1 MNKKVL
7 NTLEYDK
14 SVEQLAK
21 LAGSDGGKK
30 LCRSLTPMTDR
41 DEILEAQC
49 ETSDALTHIMTQ
61 GPISFQGVT
70 PIKESLKRLELGAP
84 LSMRELL
91 DISSLLACAGQIKH
105 YFRKSLNE
113 NEETGDCLNERYQLL
128 EPLAPLMQEIRR
140 CIIAEDEMAD
150 DASAGLNQVRR
161 KLKSTGDRIHEQ
173 LGVLLNSHR
182 SMLQDAIITM
192 RNARYCLPVKAEYR
206 SSFHGMLHDQS
217 ATGATL
223 FIEPNSVVKLNNEIR
238 ELERLEQDEIDKVLA
253 DLSNQTA
260 EQSFLV
266 EQDHRILTE
275 LDFIF
280 AKAMLA
286 KQMKATKPRF
296 PEERFIEIKQ
306 GRHPL
311 IAADKVVPID
321 VHLGRD
327 FSLLIVTG
335 PNTGGKTVSLKT
347 VGLFCL
353 MGQAGLHIPAF
364 DGSSLRIFHEVYAD
378 IGDEQSIEQSLSTFS
393 SHMVNTVSILEQAD
407 ENSLALFDELGAG
420 TDPTEGAALA
430 TAILANLHKRHT
442 LTMATTHY
450 SELKLYALQT
460 PDVENA
466 CCEFDVSTL
475 RPTYRLLIGV
485 PGKSNAFAISHKLG
499 LSDDIIEDAKH
510 HVASDATQFEDVLA
524 DLEQTRIRLEK
535 ELADASESRK
545 EISRL
550 RKELREKNDK
560 IDNSKER
567 ILQNANEEAGRI
579 LAKAKDYA
587 DETIRKYTKWAESD
601 AHIREME
608 AERTKLREQINSKQS
623 HSLKPAK
630 PKKASGLKAKDL
642 FIGADVRILSLN
654 SAGTVSTLPND
665 KGDLFV
671 QAGLLRTKVNIRDLE
686 LIKQPKPEKNKTK
699 NTGSGRIGM
708 SKAATMHQEVN
719 LIGMTVDQAMPVMEK
734 YLDDAYLA
742 HMTQVTVIHG
752 RGTGAL
758 RTAVHNRLKK
768 LKYVK
773 SYRLGEFGEGD
784 MGVTIVTFK
793 S

>member
-1 MNKKVL
+1 MK
-7 NTLEYDK
+7 
-14 SVEQLAK
+14 QAIQ
-21 LAGSDGGKK
+21 
-30 LCRSLTPMTDR
+30 
-41 DEILEAQC
+41 ILEFNKIKQTVDSLCACSLGQKRV
-49 ETSDALTHIMTQ
+49 EYLSPSIDEKQVEYSLNQSDEALKIILAL
-61 GPISFQGVT
+61 GEAPLGGVT
-70 PIKESLKRLELGAP
+70 DITEAIKRAKISAMLSAQELLGISRLLYAVSQLKTFSERLNEIKVDAPIFSSQVNSLVSLNSLQTAINDCIDETGYILDSASSELRNIRRSIQSTEARIKEK
-84 LSMRELL
+84 
-91 DISSLLACAGQIKH
+91 
-105 YFRKSLNE
+105 LNHVVSE
-113 NEETGDCLNERYQLL
+113 RRNKLTDGIVTIRNERYVV
-128 EPLAPLMQEIRR
+128 PVR
-140 CIIAEDEMAD
+140 AEAKNTF
-150 DASAGLNQVRR
+150 GGTV
-161 KLKSTGDRIHEQ
+161 
-173 LGVLLNSHR
+173 
-182 SMLQDAIITM
+182 
-192 RNARYCLPVKAEYR
+192 
-206 SSFHGMLHDQS
+206 HDQS
-217 ATGATL
+217 SSGNTY
-223 FIEPNSVVKLNNEIR
+223 FIEPKEVVDLNNKLQEYHVEERREI
-238 ELERLEQDEIDKVLA
+238 ERILRALTEEVKKFVDALAVNVEVLGEID
-253 DLSNQTA
+253 
-260 EQSFLV
+260 FM
-266 EQDHRILTE
+266 
-275 LDFIF
+275 F
-280 AKAMLA
+280 AKGKYARLINGTRPKMN
-286 KQMKATKPRF
+286 TKGIIRLVAA
-296 PEERFIEIKQ
+296 
-306 GRHPL
+306 RHPL
-311 IAADKVVPID
+311 IDQKVVVPNDIE
-321 VHLGRD
+321 LGD
-327 FSLLIVTG
+327 EYTTIVITG
-335 PNTGGKTVSLKT
+335 PNTGGKTVTLKT
-347 VGLFCL
+347 VGLLTL
-353 MGQAGLHIPAF
+353 MAQAGLLIPAHETSQLAIF
-364 DGSSLRIFHEVYAD
+364 DHVFAD

-686 LIKQPKPEKNKTK
+686 LIKQPKPEKNKPK